1 VHVVAP
7 DALPMQKV
15 LGPELG
21 AFDQALH
28 EQHGVRFHLRE
39 TAVRIAG
46 GEVALSG
53 GGTLAA
59 DLVVAGI
66 GVRPRTD
73 LAERSGLEVD
83 RGVVVDAHLETSAP
97 GVFAAGDIARWPD
110 ARSGAPLRVE
120 HWVVAERQ
128 GQTAAVNMLG
138 GREPFT
144 AVPFFWSRHYD
155 VSIQYVGHATGWDSL
170 EIEGSIA
177 ARDCFVRYVRGG
189 KVIAVA
195 AIGREVETLRWEAQ
209 MEAEA
214 RAAHSVSSE
223 PAPARSA
230 G

>member
-1 VHVVAP
+1 
-7 DALPMQKV
+7 
-15 LGPELG
+15 
-21 AFDQALH
+21 
-28 EQHGVRFHLRE
+28 
-39 TAVRIAG
+39 
-46 GEVALSG
+46 VALSG

-83 RGVVVDAHLETSAP
+83 RGVVVAAHLETSAP

-155 VSIQYVGHATGWDSL
+155 VSIQYVGPPRAGTPSR
-170 EIEGSIA
+170 S
-177 ARDCFVRYVRGG
+177 RGASRP
-189 KVIAVA
+189 VIA
-195 AIGREVETLRWEAQ
+195 L
-209 MEAEA
+209 
-214 RAAHSVSSE
+214 
-223 PAPARSA
+223 
-230 G
+230 